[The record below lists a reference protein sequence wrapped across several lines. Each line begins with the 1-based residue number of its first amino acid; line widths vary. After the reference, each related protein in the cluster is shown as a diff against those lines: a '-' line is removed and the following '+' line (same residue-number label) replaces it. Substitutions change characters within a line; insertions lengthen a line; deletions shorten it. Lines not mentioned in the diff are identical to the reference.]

1 MDVIPLLVLCSLV
14 LVGAALLVFLWSV
27 RNRDLDHADRLSL
40 LPLEPDDFGADDA
53 ERTAARRD

>member
-40 LPLEPDDFGADDA
+40 LPLEPDDARDA
-53 ERTAARRD
+53 ERTVPPRD